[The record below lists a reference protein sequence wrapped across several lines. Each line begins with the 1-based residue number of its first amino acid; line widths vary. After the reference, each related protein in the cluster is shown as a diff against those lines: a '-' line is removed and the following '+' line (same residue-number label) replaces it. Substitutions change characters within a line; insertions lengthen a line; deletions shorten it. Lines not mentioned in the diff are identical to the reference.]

1 MRANKASSIAELL
14 RSHYPDARC
23 TLVFSSPFQCLCA
36 VLLSAQCTDAKVN
49 RVTPSLFSAYP
60 SPKELSEANLNQV
73 EGIIHSLGLS
83 HSKAMHLI
91 AMAKRIQEK
100 YGGRVPD
107 SYEELLDLPGVGNK
121 TARVVLMECFHQPA
135 FPVDTHVE
143 RVSTRLGLVREGLQP
158 AEIEKVLEKTFPE
171 EEEALLHHCFIRF
184 GREVC
189 HSRNPECDHCFLR
202 DYCSFFSAK
211 NTSFKTGK

>member
-158 AEIEKVLEKTFPE
+158 AEIGRGSF
-171 EEEALLHHCFIRF
+171 ASLLHPLWKRGVPQPKSGMRSLFF
-184 GREVC
+184 AGLLFL
-189 HSRNPECDHCFLR
+189 FLR
-202 DYCSFFSAK
+202 KKHFF
-211 NTSFKTGK
+211 